1 MSTITFQNQGTGFMA
16 ALKQKTDAYFKANNT
31 TPYGNSA
38 LIGKSFVIISMFVA
52 LYVWL
57 VFFTPQN
64 AGFALLLSC
73 LFGVSMALIGFNI
86 MHDGSHDSYSS
97 NPKVN
102 TIMAYSLNF
111 LGGDAY
117 FWKQKHVV
125 NHHTYTNVEGMD
137 DDLDAGMFFRFHH
150 GQKKRGFHKFQHIY
164 WVFLYGG
171 LYFMWIISKD
181 TKKFLN
187 QRISPNSPKFK
198 FTVGQRIL
206 FVASKIVHLLL
217 FIGLPFYYIKAHTSY
232 SYLQIFFGY
241 FIACFLLGWILSV
254 VFQMAHVVDH
264 TEFVTPTYTNDKE
277 VIENEWAIHQ
287 VKTTSDFAT
296 DSAFLTWALG
306 GLNFQ
311 VEHHLFPRIS
321 HVHYPAINKIV
332 RETCAEY
339 GIPFLEHKTF
349 LDAIKSHVKH
359 LKFMGSAPE
368 LQPAFAH

>member
-1 MSTITFQNQGTGFMA
+1 MATITFQNQGTGFMA

-38 LIGKSFVIISMFVA
+38 LIGKTVVIISMFVA

-57 VFFTPQN
+57 VFFTPPQ
-64 AGFALLLSC
+64 AWFALLLSC
-73 LFGVSMALIGFNI
+73 LFGISMALIGFNI

-150 GQKKRGFHKFQHIY
+150 GQKKRGIHKFQHIY

-181 TKKFLN
+181 TKKYFN
-187 QRISPNSPKFK
+187 QKISKHSPKFK
-198 FTVGQRIL
+198 FTNTQRIL
-206 FVASKIVHLLL
+206 FWTSKIVHLFL
-217 FIGLPFYYIKAHTSY
+217 FIVLPFYYIANHTDY

-264 TEFVTPTYTNDKE
+264 TEFVSPTYTTDKE
-277 VIENEWAIHQ
+277 IIENEWAIHQ

-332 RETCAEY
+332 KETCVEY

-359 LKFMGSAPE
+359 LKFMGSAPVLE
-368 LQPAFAH
+368 PQMA

>member
-1 MSTITFQNQGTGFMA
+1 MATITFQNQGTGFMA

-38 LIGKSFVIISMFVA
+38 LVGKSIVIISMFVA

-57 VFFTPQN
+57 VFFTPQS
-64 AGFALLLSC
+64 AALALLLCC

-125 NHHTYTNVEGMD
+125 NHHTYTNVEGLD
-137 DDLDAGMFFRFHH
+137 DDLDAGAFFRFHH
-150 GQKKRGFHKFQHIY
+150 GQK
-164 WVFLYGG
+164 
-171 LYFMWIISKD
+171 YF
-181 TKKFLN
+181 N
-187 QRISPNSPKFK
+187 QRISKHSPKFK
-198 FTVGQRIL
+198 FTPLQRIL
-206 FVASKIVHLLL
+206 FWSSKVVHLFL
-217 FIGLPFYYIKAHTSY
+217 FIGLPFYYIANNTSY

-296 DSAFLTWALG
+296 GSAFLTWALG

-332 RETCAEY
+332 KETCAEY

-349 LDAIKSHVKH
+349 LDAIKSHIKH
-359 LKFMGSAPE
+359 LKFMGSAPVLE
-368 LQPAFAH
+368 PQMA